1 MDLSLMF
8 GGSLMAAFI
17 AGVIALFAPCCISV
31 MLPAYFA
38 GTYQNRKLLVA
49 MTLIYAAGIATVIL
63 PITLGATF
71 LVSLLNE
78 QHTVIYT
85 IGGLLLMLLAGNVL
99 MGGEMHLPMPGNRK
113 NAAPISIYSLGIFSG
128 ITSSCCAPVLAGV
141 IALSGFA
148 SSFSTA
154 FLLGISYVMGM
165 VLPLMLISLLW
176 SKFDWR
182 TSRLFQSRRYRWKF
196 FSLQREVTGTA
207 VATGA
212 LLGIMG
218 FISIWVGLTQEA
230 MPGLTGWQAQLNLQ
244 FQRLNRTLVNAMQWV
259 PNWLMVLLLIVTII
273 LLIGRANQQL
283 RHYGKSAEEKG
294 CDQVEK

>member
-1 MDLSLMF
+1 MF
-8 GGSLMAAFI
+8 GGSILAAFV

-49 MTLIYAAGIATVIL
+49 MTLIYAAGVATIIL

-71 LVSLLNE
+71 LVSLFNE
-78 QHTVIYT
+78 QHAVIYT
-85 IGGLLLMLLAGNVL
+85 IGGLLLILLAGYVL
-99 MGGEMHLPMPGNRK
+99 MGGELHLPMLGTRTNN
-113 NAAPISIYSLGIFSG
+113 NAAPLSIYSLGIFSG

-154 FLLGISYVMGM
+154 FLLGISYVLGM

-182 TSRLFQSRRYRWKF
+182 TSRLFQPRRYKWRLF
-196 FSLQREVTGTA
+196 TLQRNITGTA

-218 FISIWVGLTQEA
+218 FMSIWVGLTQEA

-244 FQRLNRTLVNAMQWV
+244 FQKLNRTIIDAMQWV
-259 PNWLMVLLLIVTII
+259 PNWLVAVLLIITVI
-273 LLIGRANQQL
+273 LLIGRAFQQL
-283 RHYGKSAEEKG
+283 RQYGKSSEEKG
-294 CDQVEK
+294 CDHVEK